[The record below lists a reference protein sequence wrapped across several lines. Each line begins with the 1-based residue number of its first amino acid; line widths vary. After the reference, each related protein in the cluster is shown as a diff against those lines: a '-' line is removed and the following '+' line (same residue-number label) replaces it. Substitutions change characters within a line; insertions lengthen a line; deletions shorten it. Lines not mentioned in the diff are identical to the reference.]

1 MFAKSTY
8 CIQYAQFI
16 HTSMWKYMFIHM
28 WIYGM
33 PAIMTWSRRTPLH
46 SATGLPVIPRQTLGL
61 ARLSKPRRPSH
72 RGRSA
77 EPGTRDSERVQCC
90 GQCRCPAR
98 AQIAGNGTDTG
109 PQHQPR
115 RRRSRRLMMPAPPA

>member
-46 SATGLPVIPRQTLGL
+46 SATGLPVIPRQALGL
-61 ARLSKPRRPSH
+61 ACRSPGVQVIGGGQLSLGLVTRKESIVAASAAARPGPR
-72 RGRSA
+72 
-77 EPGTRDSERVQCC
+77 
-90 GQCRCPAR
+90 
-98 AQIAGNGTDTG
+98 
-109 PQHQPR
+109 
-115 RRRSRRLMMPAPPA
+115 